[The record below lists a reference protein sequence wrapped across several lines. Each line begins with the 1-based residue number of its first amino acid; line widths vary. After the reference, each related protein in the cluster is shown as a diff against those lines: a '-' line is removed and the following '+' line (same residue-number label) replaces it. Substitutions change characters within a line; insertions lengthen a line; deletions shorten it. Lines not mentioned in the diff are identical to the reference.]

1 MNIEEVYKLMG
12 KFEGSLL
19 TEMELEMEGVKISL
33 KKGLSDMRGISG
45 VSHADTAV
53 VLTDNAG
60 KTKTVQKKEEIKT
73 ESQDAVLVKAPL
85 VGTFYRAA
93 SPEEKPFVMV
103 GQKVKKGD
111 VVGIIE
117 AMKLMNEIT
126 APQDGIIEA
135 IETEDG
141 SMVEYD
147 EVLMRIKQSN

>member
-19 TEMELEMEGVKISL
+19 AEMELEMEGVKISL
-33 KKGLSDMRGISG
+33 KKGLPDMRGISEA
-45 VSHADTAV
+45 SHADTAV
-53 VLTDNAG
+53 VLTENAG
-60 KTKTVQKKEEIKT
+60 GTKTVQKKEEIKA